1 MPVDRLSLTAA
12 GLKGSAGKSAGALRR
27 VSAAALGLAVAIM
40 MAAPARAESAYP
52 PITQYPPIFGTR
64 EIEKDGLGPF
74 KKWSVVLERYTAERN
89 LETAPCDS
97 GLFTRCYLQDWRKF
111 LAGLQG
117 KPLMEKLAEVN
128 SYMNEHRYITDPV
141 NWGVPDYWEVPREFF
156 QKDGDCEDYAIAK
169 YLSLRI
175 LGVPPDMLRLV
186 VLQDENLRVPHAILV
201 VYVNGTALV
210 LDNQFGRVV
219 QADRIQHYRPIYSV
233 NENHWWLHARQRN
246 RG

>member
-1 MPVDRLSLTAA
+1 MFADRSISSGAA
-12 GLKGSAGKSAGALRR
+12 APRSAGAAARLRTRLRR
-27 VSAAALGLAVAIM
+27 AALGLGLV
-40 MAAPARAESAYP
+40 MALTGPAHAEAAYP
-52 PITQYPPIFGTR
+52 PVTRYPPIFGYN

-74 KKWSVVLERYTAERN
+74 KKWVVVLERYTAERN

-97 GLFTRCYLQDWRKF
+97 GLFTRCNLQDWRTF

-117 KPLMEKLAEVN
+117 KPLMDKLSEVN
-128 SYMNEHRYITDPV
+128 DYMNRHRYITDPV

-156 QKDGDCEDYAIAK
+156 SKDGDCEDYAIAK

-175 LGVPPDMLRLV
+175 LGLPADMMRLV

-210 LDNQFGRVV
+210 LDNQFGQVV
-219 QADRIQHYRPIYSV
+219 NAERISHYRPIYSV
-233 NENHWWLHARQRN
+233 NENHWWLHARP
-246 RG
+246 RGRG